1 MKSDAFLSHMLRQRC
16 NTTEQV
22 IQGLEDEGDDYSIVN
37 LIKN

>member
-1 MKSDAFLSHMLRQRC
+1 MKSNEFLSHRLRQQR

-22 IQGLEDEGDDYSIVN
+22 IQGLEDEGDDYYNVN